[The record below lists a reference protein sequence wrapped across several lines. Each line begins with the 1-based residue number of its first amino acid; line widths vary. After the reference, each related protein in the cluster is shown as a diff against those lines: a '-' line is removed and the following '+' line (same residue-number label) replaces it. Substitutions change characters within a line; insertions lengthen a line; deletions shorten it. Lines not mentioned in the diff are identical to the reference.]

1 MTHTRTTVRTNNID
15 EELQQTLVPAM
26 MEAEFYPK
34 PPPSV
39 THKETHIS
47 HLFFAGDLVYKIKK
61 PVRYSFLDFSS
72 LAKRRHFLN
81 EEVRLNRRLAPS
93 VYLAVVP
100 IVRNVS
106 GWRLSAEGDAAEY
119 ALVMRRLPE
128 KRMLP
133 FLLDTR
139 QVTPEMM
146 RELAEIIANF
156 HMGAEPVKNIDT
168 DRHLTILEKLWND
181 NMADLEPFVG
191 GLIDRDL
198 GRIIDR
204 FGAEFLRGHRG
215 LLARRAEQGR
225 IRDIHGDLHCEH
237 ICFAPEGIQI
247 FDCIEFS
254 SQLRCGDVASEI
266 GFLLMDLEARG
277 GEAMVK
283 PFLSRYCE
291 LLDDSE
297 LPVLLPFYQCY
308 RALVRG
314 KVYALRSHGNN
325 GAAARYFRYAARLTW
340 LPFQP
345 FLVLLCGL
353 TGTGKTT
360 LAQELSQRLN
370 LPVFSSDAIRKALTG
385 KPGRETVPMNAGI
398 YRQPMTEKTYGKIV
412 REAEKQILS
421 GRGAIL
427 DATFAQRANR
437 QKVTR
442 MAAKHN
448 VPVFLV
454 HCFATDATIKNRLA
468 QREAEGRDLSDG
480 RWEIYVEQKAACE
493 PPSEMP
499 VQNYLEL
506 NTVQPVEELA
516 AVCEKFLRS
525 RLDPREAQL

>member
-1 MTHTRTTVRTNNID
+1 MHTRTILRTNAID

-26 MEAEFYPK
+26 MEPEFYPK
-34 PPPSV
+34 PPAGV

-47 HLFFAGDLVYKIKK
+47 HLFFVGDLVYKIKK

-81 EEVRLNRRLAPS
+81 EELQLNRRLAPS

-100 IVRNVS
+100 MVRNAS

-133 FLLDTR
+133 FLLETH

-146 RELAEIIANF
+146 RELAEVIAAF
-156 HMGAEPVKNIDT
+156 HMGAEPVKGIDT
-168 DRHLTILEKLWND
+168 ERHLAILEKLWND
-181 NMADLEPFVG
+181 NITDLRPFVG
-191 GLIDRDL
+191 GIIDRDL
-198 GRIIDR
+198 CRNIDR
-204 FGAEFLRGHRG
+204 FGADFLHSHRG
-215 LLARRAEQGR
+215 LLAGRAEQAR

-247 FDCIEFS
+247 IDCVEFS
-254 SQLRCGDVASEI
+254 SQLRYGDVASEI
-266 GFLLMDLEARG
+266 GSLLMDLEVRG

-291 LLDDSE
+291 LLADPD
-297 LPVLLPFYQCY
+297 LPVLLPFYECY
-308 RALVRG
+308 RALVRA
-314 KVYALRSHGNN
+314 KLCALHSHGTD
-325 GAAARYFRYAARLTW
+325 GAAARYFRYVSRLTW
-340 LPFQP
+340 LPFKP
-345 FLVLLCGL
+345 FLILLCGL
-353 TGTGKTT
+353 TGSGKTT
-360 LAQELSQRLN
+360 LARELSQRLD
-370 LPVFSSDAIRKALTG
+370 LQVFSSDAIRKALTG
-385 KPGRETVPMNAGI
+385 RPGREIAPMNAGI
-398 YRQPMTEKTYGKIV
+398 YQQPMTEKTYGKIV
-412 REAEKQILS
+412 REAEKQILC

-437 QKVTR
+437 EKVTR

-480 RWEIYVEQKAACE
+480 HWEIYVEQKAACE
-493 PPSEMP
+493 PPSEIP

-516 AVCEKFLRS
+516 SICEKFLRS

>member
-1 MTHTRTTVRTNNID
+1 
-15 EELQQTLVPAM
+15 M
-26 MEAEFYPK
+26 MEPEFYPK
-34 PPPSV
+34 PPPEV

-81 EEVRLNRRLAPS
+81 EELRLNRRLAPS

-133 FLLDTR
+133 FLLDTH

-146 RELAEIIANF
+146 RELAEIIAKF
-156 HMGAEPVKNIDT
+156 HMGAEPVKGIDT
-168 DRHLTILEKLWND
+168 ERHLAILEKLWNN
-181 NMADLEPFVG
+181 NMADLQPFVG

-198 GRIIDR
+198 FRSIER
-204 FGAEFLRGHRG
+204 FGADFLDSHRG
-215 LLARRAEQGR
+215 LLARRAEQAR

-247 FDCIEFS
+247 FNCIEFS
-254 SQLRCGDVASEI
+254 AQLRCGDVASEV
-266 GFLLMDLEARG
+266 GSLLMDLEARG
-277 GEAMVK
+277 GEALIK
-283 PFLSRYCE
+283 LFLSRYCE
-291 LLDDSE
+291 LLADPD

-314 KVYALRSHGNN
+314 KVYALRSDGKD
-325 GAAARYFRYAARLTW
+325 GEGARYFRYAARLTW

-345 FLVLLCGL
+345 FLILLCGL
-353 TGTGKTT
+353 TGSGKTT
-360 LAQELSQRLN
+360 LARELSQRLD

-385 KPGRETVPMNAGI
+385 RSGRETVPMNAEI
-398 YRQPMTEKTYGKIV
+398 YRQPMAEKTYGKIL
-412 REAEKQILS
+412 RDAEKQILC

-427 DATFAQRANR
+427 DATFARRANR
-437 QKVTR
+437 EKVTR
-442 MAAKHN
+442 MAAKHH

-468 QREAEGRDLSDG
+468 RREAEGRDLSDG

-493 PPSEMP
+493 PPSETP

-516 AVCEKFLRS
+516 AICETFLRS

>member
-1 MTHTRTTVRTNNID
+1 
-15 EELQQTLVPAM
+15 M
-26 MEAEFYPK
+26 MEPEFYPK
-34 PPPSV
+34 PPPAV

-81 EEVRLNRRLAPS
+81 EELRLNRRLAPS

-106 GWRLSAEGDAAEY
+106 AWRLSAEGEPAEY

-133 FLLDTR
+133 FLLETR
-139 QVTPEMM
+139 QVTPDMM
-146 RELAEIIANF
+146 RELAELIAHF
-156 HMGAEPVKNIDT
+156 HLAAEPVKGIEPE
-168 DRHLTILEKLWND
+168 RHLAILDKLWKE
-181 NMADLEPFVG
+181 NMADLQPFVG

-198 GRIIDR
+198 YRVIDR
-204 FGAEFLRGHRG
+204 FGTDFLREHRA
-215 LLARRAEQGR
+215 LLVRRVEQGR

-237 ICFAPEGIQI
+237 ICFAPEGIQV

-254 SQLRCGDVASEI
+254 PKLRCGDVASEI

-277 GEAMVK
+277 GEAMAK
-283 PFLSRYCE
+283 PFLNRYCE
-291 LLDDSE
+291 LLDDPE

-314 KVYALRSHGNN
+314 KVNALRSHVKN
-325 GAAARYFRYAARLTW
+325 GAAARYFSYAARLTW
-340 LPFQP
+340 LPYRP

-353 TGTGKTT
+353 TGSGKTT
-360 LAQELSQRLN
+360 WAKELSQRLD
-370 LPVFSSDAIRKALTG
+370 LPVFSSDAIRKALAG
-385 KPGRETVPMNAGI
+385 KSGHEIVPMNAGI

-412 REAEKQILS
+412 REAEKQLLA

-437 QKVTR
+437 EKVTR

-454 HCFATDATIKNRLA
+454 HCFATDATIKHRLA
-468 QREAEGRDLSDG
+468 QRQAEGRDQSDG

-499 VQNYLEL
+499 VENYLEL
-506 NTVQPVEELA
+506 NTALPVEELVA
-516 AVCEKFLRS
+516 ICDKFLRS
-525 RLDPREAQL
+525 RLGPREGQL

>member
-1 MTHTRTTVRTNNID
+1 
-15 EELQQTLVPAM
+15 M
-26 MEAEFYPK
+26 MEPAFYPK
-34 PPPSV
+34 PPIAI

-81 EEVRLNRRLAPS
+81 EELRLNRRLAPS

-100 IVRNVS
+100 IVRNAS
-106 GWRLSAEGDAAEY
+106 SWRLSAEGEPAEY

-133 FLLDTR
+133 FLLETR
-139 QVTPEMM
+139 QVTPDML
-146 RELAEIIANF
+146 RELAELIAKF
-156 HMGAEPVKNIDT
+156 HLAAEPVKGIEP
-168 DRHLTILEKLWND
+168 DRHLALLEKLWNE
-181 NMADLEPFVG
+181 NMADLQPFVG
-191 GLIDRDL
+191 SLIDRDL
-198 GRIIDR
+198 YRVIDK
-204 FGAEFLRGHRG
+204 FGADFLREHRG
-215 LLARRAEQGR
+215 LLLTRVGQKK

-247 FDCIEFS
+247 LDCIEFS
-254 SQLRCGDVASEI
+254 SQLRCGDVASES
-266 GFLLMDLEARG
+266 GFLLMDLESRG
-277 GEAMVK
+277 GEAIAK
-283 PFLSRYCE
+283 PFIARYCE
-291 LLDDSE
+291 LLGDPE

-314 KVYALRSHGNN
+314 KVNALRSQGKD

-340 LPFQP
+340 LSYQP

-353 TGTGKTT
+353 TGSGKST
-360 LAQELSQRLN
+360 LAQVLSERLA
-370 LPVFSSDAIRKALTG
+370 LPVFSSDAIRKALTAKSG
-385 KPGRETVPMNAGI
+385 QEIVDTNAGI
-398 YRQPMTEKTYGKIV
+398 YRHPMTEKTYGKIV
-412 REAEKQILS
+412 REAEKQLLA

-437 QKVTR
+437 EKVTR

-448 VPVFLV
+448 IPVFLV
-454 HCFATDATIKNRLA
+454 HCFATDATIRNRLA
-468 QREAEGRDLSDG
+468 QRRADEKDQSDG

-506 NTVQPVEELA
+506 NTAQPVEELA
-516 AVCEKFLRS
+516 AICDKFLRS
-525 RLDPREAQL
+525 RLSARQAQV